1 MPLGAAPGANG
12 KVLVPVTAGA
22 GPATLPDFTP
32 SAGRIYVEVACLGP
46 GAVQVDPIM
55 TVEPCT
61 ATGVFT
67 NQIDGFKGQLL
78 QLKVRAEPGT
88 RWEVLVTEGLTR

>member
-1 MPLGAAPGANG
+1 MPMSAAPGAHG

-22 GPATLPDFTP
+22 GPARLPDFTP

-78 QLKVRAEPGT
+78 QLNVRAEPGT
-88 RWEVLVTEGLTR
+88 RWEILVTEG